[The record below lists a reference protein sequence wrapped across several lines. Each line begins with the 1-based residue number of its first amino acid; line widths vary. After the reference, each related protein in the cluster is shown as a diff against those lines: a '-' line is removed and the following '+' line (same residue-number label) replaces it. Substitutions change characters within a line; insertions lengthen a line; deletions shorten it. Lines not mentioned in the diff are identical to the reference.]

1 MKKAYNSK
9 RKYLFFLGLLCICLV
24 FFNTACG
31 LDEIDVILD
40 DPFLTDNIPKI
51 DSENSM
57 SFFAFSTK
65 KLDDDKINNLCKG
78 YIYYKIYNNSST
90 MQSETGNIESMIN
103 DSARRYYS
111 ATTLIENYSYKELY
125 CAENYSKIP
134 QADVFSLD
142 NKSQVIRI
150 RLTNLDDTTDE
161 FSARISVDGTV
172 KGIPARLN
180 NKTFDF
186 GRTGSYDS
194 EPKKEDDDTRGFS
207 ETTTESK
214 NYYVVLYGVFSMPA
228 ESFEKIIY
236 SPVHYLGAVT
246 INAADLNN

>member
-1 MKKAYNSK
+1 MKKAYSSK
-9 RKYLFFLGLLCICLV
+9 RKYLFFLGLLSVCLI

-40 DPFLTDNIPKI
+40 DPFSVEDIPNIGSQY
-51 DSENSM
+51 DTRHFS
-57 SFFAFSTK
+57 FSTK

-111 ATTLIENYSYKELY
+111 ATTLIENYSYKELN
-125 CAENYSKIP
+125 CAGSYSNIS

-142 NKSQVIRI
+142 NKSQDIRI
-150 RLTNLDDTTDE
+150 RLTNQNDTTDE
-161 FSARISVDGTV
+161 FSARISVDGNV
-172 KGIPARLN
+172 KGIPVRLN